1 MWAMCAVR
9 GGVRMPVVCVCRG
22 TRGRQLHDR
31 TRRASTRHGGPWHA
45 SDAPPA
51 CHHSP
56 RFHPQPCALAP
67 TQAII
72 REQAAQR
79 ELKLTMAQAE
89 KDDDDAYDAYAESA
103 RKMGQYTD
111 AEVQAARAEM
121 RKRVMEENLKLAASQ
136 SASKSF
142 LTTQVYKNSV
152 DPSFFD
158 NFGQTSR

>member
-1 MWAMCAVR
+1 MGPMC
-9 GGVRMPVVCVCRG
+9 
-22 TRGRQLHDR
+22 
-31 TRRASTRHGGPWHA
+31 STRLPSPAALPPTHA
-45 SDAPPA
+45 
-51 CHHSP
+51 CT
-56 RFHPQPCALAP
+56 LAP
-67 TQAII
+67 TQAIL

-79 ELKLTMAQAE
+79 ELKLTMAKAE
-89 KDDDDAYDAYAESA
+89 KDDNDAYDAYAESA

-121 RKRVMEENLKLAASQ
+121 RKRVMEENLKLAAAQ